1 MMCDYCKQENGTLY
15 CDKHST
21 YIDNDMCECCPNK
34 IESNDS
40 FNLDFLTIDED
51 SSKLS
56 TEDLCVLNMLGG
68 L

>member
-1 MMCDYCKQENGTLY
+1 MCDCCEKENGTLY
-15 CDKHST
+15 CNEYST
-21 YIDNDMCECCPNK
+21 YVDDKMCECCPNR

-40 FNLDFLTIDED
+40 FDLDFLSIDED
-51 SSKLS
+51 SSKIS

>member
-1 MMCDYCKQENGTLY
+1 MCDYCEQENGALY
-15 CDKHST
+15 CNEYLK
-21 YIDNDMCECCPNK
+21 YIDDDMCEHCPNK

-40 FNLDFLTIDED
+40 FNLDFLNIDED

-56 TEDLCVLNMLGG
+56 VEDLCVLNMLGG

>member
-1 MMCDYCKQENGTLY
+1 MCNCCEKENGTLY
-15 CDKHST
+15 CNEYSI
-21 YIDNDMCECCPNK
+21 YVDNDMCENCPNK

-40 FNLDFLTIDED
+40 FDLDFLTIDED
-51 SSKLS
+51 SSKIS